1 MIQNLRQ
8 VSISNKHIRGSQPF
22 EHKFNSG
29 YIDQCLLIFLFSY
42 LGEFVDLGSSKYRK
56 NADEELLSES
66 LLLCHISDTQAF
78 EDKWFKFLCDKNSQ
92 TISTNLPSLS

>member
-1 MIQNLRQ
+1 MIQNLRE
-8 VSISNKHIRGSQPF
+8 VSISNKHIKGESTI
-22 EHKFNSG
+22 KFNSG

-78 EDKWFKFLCDKNSQ
+78 EDKWFKFLCD
-92 TISTNLPSLS
+92 